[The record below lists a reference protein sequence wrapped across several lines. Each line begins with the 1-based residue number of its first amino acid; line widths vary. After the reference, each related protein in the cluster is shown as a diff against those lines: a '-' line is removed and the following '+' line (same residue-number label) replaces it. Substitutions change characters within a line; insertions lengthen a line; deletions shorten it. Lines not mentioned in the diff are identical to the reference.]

1 MKITFNV
8 QTGPYTFQNLDTVY
22 ELSKRALDRGHEVA
36 IFLYIDSVGAM
47 NSNIT
52 TPGDRNIPERL
63 SELASK
69 GAVIRGC
76 GLCAKYRGHKR
87 DDIAEGLRLA
97 GTAVLGE
104 MIATSDRFINFG
116 FDI

>member
-8 QTGPYTFQNLDTVY
+8 QTGPYTFQNLDTLY
-22 ELSKRALDRGHEVA
+22 ELAKRALDRGHEVA
-36 IFLYIDSVGAM
+36 VFLYVDSVGAM
-47 NSNIT
+47 SANIT
-52 TPGDRNIPERL
+52 TPGDRNIPQRL
-63 SELASK
+63 SELIEK

-76 GLCAKYRGHKR
+76 GACAKYRGYKR
-87 DDIAEGLRLA
+87 DEVIEGARIA

-116 FDI
+116 FNL